1 MAREVVLPS
10 VGGRLP
16 LPFSET
22 EYRARVASVRAA
34 MEVRGIDL
42 LYVSNPAN
50 IFYLTNIEAIWFAGR
65 TPTGV
70 AIASTGPVI
79 YYDSWNHGG
88 IVRAQGVVDEFV
100 PFERYTGVP
109 ELVADLRARGL
120 TSGTVAVEAWV
131 PNPAPPVK
139 EQIVAA
145 LSEAGAHVVDGSFI
159 VDDVRFIK
167 SPAEIAYIEEAATI
181 ADAAMSAVQEMI
193 APGISESQISAEIY
207 RVCMTAGGGEPG
219 IRNMVHSGPRS
230 AHHHGAAS
238 QRRLELGDLIVVDF
252 CAVIHRYHADLART
266 FAIGSIPEAEQ
277 MMATIAGSIDEV
289 LSRVSKPGISMQLV
303 QDTAEDYLERHD
315 LLRHGHFIGGYALG
329 VAFPP
334 DWVGHVYL
342 GSNTMSQRT
351 FDVGAVM
358 NYENLM
364 EVKEEGWGLGYI
376 DTLIMRPD
384 GLEVMSDFNR
394 NLIIVD

>member
-1 MAREVVLPS
+1 MALPEASGSTRERLSLPFAEEEYGRRVAAVREVMD
-10 VGGRLP
+10 
-16 LPFSET
+16 
-22 EYRARVASVRAA
+22 A
-34 MEVRGIDL
+34 RGIDL
-42 LYVSNPAN
+42 LYVTNPAN
-50 IFYLTNIEAIWFAGR
+50 IYYLTNVEAIWFAGR

-70 AIASTGPVI
+70 ALGRSGPVL
-79 YYDSWNHGG
+79 YFDSWNHGG
-88 IVRAQGVVDEFV
+88 IVRAQGVVDEFI

-109 ELVADLRARGL
+109 ELVANLRARGL

-131 PNPAPPVK
+131 PNPAPPIK

-145 LSEAGAHVVDGSFI
+145 LTDAGARVIDGSFI
-159 VDDVRFIK
+159 VDDVRFVK
-167 SPAEIAYIEEAATI
+167 SPAEIAYIEEAAAL
-181 ADAAMSAVQEMI
+181 ADTAMNAVQEMI
-193 APGISESQISAEIY
+193 APGVSESEISAEIY

-238 QRRLELGDLIVVDF
+238 QRKLQVGDLVVVDF
-252 CAVIHRYHADLART
+252 CSVIHRYHADLART
-266 FAIGSIPEAEQ
+266 FAIGSVPEAEE

-289 LSRVSKPGISMQLV
+289 VDRVREPGKPLQVV
-303 QDTAEDYLERHD
+303 QDIAEEYLRNHD

-342 GSNTMSQRT
+342 GSNTMSERT

-364 EVKEEGWGLGYI
+364 EVKDEGWGLGYI
-376 DTLIMRPD
+376 DTLIMRPN
-384 GLEVMSDFNR
+384 GLEVLSDYNR
-394 NLIIVD
+394 NLIVID